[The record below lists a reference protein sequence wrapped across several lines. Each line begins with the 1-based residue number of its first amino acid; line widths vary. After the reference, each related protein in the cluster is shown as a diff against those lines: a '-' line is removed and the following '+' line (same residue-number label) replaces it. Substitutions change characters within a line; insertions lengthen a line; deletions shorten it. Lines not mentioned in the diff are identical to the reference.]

1 MPSLKFSVPHDL
13 ELTEAK
19 ERIEVLMS
27 KVKHK
32 FGDQFK
38 DLNEEW
44 TDDVLA
50 FAFSSYG
57 MNFKGNLEVSAD
69 QVNLAGVIP
78 FTAMMFM
85 GRIEKEVTEAL
96 QKTLV

>member
-1 MPSLKFSVPHDL
+1 MPSLKFSVPHSL
-13 ELTEAK
+13 ERTEAK
-19 ERIEVLMS
+19 ERIEVLLS

-38 DLNEEW
+38 DLTEEW

-57 MNFKGNLEVSAD
+57 ISFKGNLEVAEG
-69 QVNLAGVIP
+69 QVNLVGNLP
-78 FTAMMFM
+78 FTAMMFK

-96 QKTLV
+96 QKTLA